1 MSIEI
6 LLKELVDNNVKLSV
20 REDKLFCQLPDA
32 GIDDKLLGLLKE
44 HKEALKKMLL
54 EKTSFKK
61 YQSIPKTAEQNSYP
75 LTASQ
80 KRLWVLSQF
89 EGASQA
95 YNMSFVTKI
104 TGELNFY
111 FFEKAFRELIAH
123 HEILRT
129 VFKADEETL
138 EVRQIV
144 GSANEVYFSVETL
157 DFSTVVD
164 STQKVAL
171 YLDAKNQE
179 AFDLENG
186 PLLSVSLL
194 KIAENE
200 FVFLLSM
207 HHIISDGWSM
217 EVIVAEVVQRYNTL
231 LAGKE
236 NTIAAPSIQYKDYAV
251 WVEAEKQN
259 QKYQESEQFWV
270 NKFAGDLTSLT
281 LPGSKQRPAVQ
292 TFNGNHLCHRF
303 SEELTAKM
311 KLFSENNGVTLF
323 TTLMTVVKALLYR
336 YSGQDDI
343 TVGTPV
349 AGREHPDLENQIGLY
364 VNTLAIRTQFNEKNT
379 FAALLQTEKDNLIA
393 ANQHQMYS
401 LDELVKKLNLKKD
414 LSRSS
419 LFDVLVV
426 FQNQSLL
433 NLGSKKEDA
442 DNLSFENYDLG
453 KKTAQFDISFNF
465 SEQENQLELSLE
477 YNTDIYDA
485 PLITRIFSHFE
496 NFASKAIVH
505 PNLFIEEKDYLSAEE
520 RQQLLFDFNDT
531 AVTYPTDKTVVD
543 LFEEQVAKTPNKVA
557 VVFEEVTLTYHE
569 LNERAN
575 QLAFYLQENYAIEPD
590 DLVGIQLER
599 SERMIISIFGILK
612 SGGAYIPIDVDYP
625 QERTAYIIS
634 DAKLKLCIDES
645 EFKKF
650 SLVQE
655 SFSKT
660 TPKVSGLN
668 HHLAYC
674 IYTSGSTGKP
684 KGVLNHHAGL
694 YNRLLWMKEYL
705 NVEDNEVYLQ
715 KTPYTFDVS
724 VWELILPFITG
735 SALVIAKP
743 EGHKDVTYLQEIIS
757 SKAVTVIHFVPSM
770 LNAFLLDVEAKKGES
785 LSHIICSGEELSSI
799 VAQECKEKFKKARLH
814 NLYGPTEASIDVT
827 AIDLTDVDVIQEGV
841 SIGKPVSNTSI
852 YIVSN
857 AMKPQPIGVAGELLI
872 SGIQVAAGYLNLP
885 ELTQERF
892 IADPFKKGNQIY
904 RTGDLALWNE
914 DGSIK
919 YLGRIDNQVKIRG
932 NRIEL
937 GEVENALLEFEG
949 IAQAVVTPKTVD
961 NQKVLVA
968 YYVSDSILDKKQI
981 QSSLEKLLPEYM
993 LPGFYIQLDTIPL
1006 TSSGKADKK
1015 ALVDVSE
1022 KDLIKEE
1029 YWAPE
1034 TTEEK
1039 VLVGV
1044 WAEIL
1049 GVQKISIKDS
1059 FYNLGGDSIK
1069 SILVISKLKQQGYIL
1084 KVDQIL
1090 RNPVVEDLAKL
1101 LKSSTVS
1108 IDQSEVVGEVLLTPI
1123 QRYFF
1128 ENTAIINKQHF
1139 NQAVLLKSKETIDA
1153 LFLEQSVSALVAHH
1167 DALRMVYMQENKVWS
1182 QYNEDAVKP
1191 HYKIVFYD
1199 LRNNK
1204 DEFESLDKLGE
1215 ELQTS
1220 FDISSGILFHVGH
1233 FRMSDGDRL
1242 ALVLHHLVVDGVSWR
1257 ILLEDL
1263 SGLYASF
1270 KYGSKADLPLKT
1282 DSYLRWSSALN
1293 DFAGSRTLQKERAY
1307 WETVTETLIASLPVD
1322 NANKDNESR
1331 LEKLNSFV
1339 LDKTITD
1346 KLQTKVHQVYKTDIN
1361 DVLLTALGLSIQDVF
1376 GVQKTLIKMEGHG
1389 REDIIEGV
1397 DIGRTVGWFTSIY
1410 PFVLDVSDTNGH
1422 EIVHVK
1428 ESLRQI
1434 PNKGVG
1440 YGILNYLD
1448 QPFENQLKP
1457 EIQFNYLGDF
1467 GAAIGSEK
1475 DKNFFEFS
1483 EGTVGSLIDSK
1494 NADDS
1499 ILLDI
1504 SGIIISGELNMSV
1517 GYSGTVFSEQ
1527 TIGKFIQSY
1536 QHHLEQLIT
1545 TLAEKKEKQLTPS
1558 DLTFKK
1564 LSYQE
1569 LLAINADNNLE
1580 DVYELSPL
1588 QQGLYYHWQVDR
1600 SSPMYFQQF
1609 AYTLNAENLD
1619 IKLVEQAFNQ
1629 LISRYSILRTFF
1641 TNNYGGTPLQIVNKV
1656 VTPDFSFEKTE
1667 NNKALSVEEQLE
1679 EIKKK
1684 DRSNGFD
1691 FEKPSLMRLKVV
1703 EIAKDKYTF
1712 IWSHHHILMDGWC
1725 ISILISDF
1733 TTILKALLTNQV
1745 ASLAEPIQ
1753 YSSYIDWLSQVDK
1766 EVSLEY
1772 WNTYLDGLKS
1782 VTAVPFKENKEQ
1794 TAKFEI
1800 KEQVLDIRGEVY
1812 DKVVQFCKETDVT
1825 LNVFTQGVWGY
1836 LLSRY
1841 NNTNDAVF
1849 GSVVSGRPGD
1859 LLGFEDMIG
1868 LFINTIPVRLQY
1880 TNEDTPKSLFRKLQ
1894 AEAIESIDHHH
1905 VNLAEVQSQSEFGM
1919 DLINSLM
1926 VFENYFVHA
1935 IDEIIQSDDN
1945 DSQKITVEEVSV
1957 FELTNYDFT
1966 IIIDT
1971 SSSLKLQ
1978 FKYDESVYNSAAIA
1992 NLATH
1997 FSNLVNSFIAEDN
2010 TLLGQ
2015 IDYVT
2020 EAEKQ
2025 QVLFDFNATAIE
2037 YPKDKTVVD
2046 LFEEQAAKT
2055 PDKVAV
2061 IFEDVTLT
2069 YAQLNEQ
2076 TNQLA
2081 HYLQD
2086 NYKIQSD
2093 DLVGIKL
2100 DRSELMIVAIFG
2112 ILKAGGAYVPIDV
2125 TYPEERIAY
2134 IASDAKLKL
2143 TLDES
2148 ELEKFSLV
2156 QESFPKAAPKVSGL
2170 IDHLAYCIYTSGST
2184 GKPKGVLN
2192 HHAGLYNRLLWM
2204 KDYLEVSDNEVYL
2217 QKTPYTFDVSVWE
2230 LILPFMT
2237 GSTLVMAKPE
2247 GHKDA
2252 VYLQN
2257 TISEKQVSVIHFVPS
2272 MLNAFLVEAEATK
2285 TSSLAHVICS
2295 GEELSVLTANKC
2307 KEIVENAQL
2316 HNLYGPTEASIDVT
2330 AINLTK
2336 VDVLQ
2341 EGVSIGKP
2349 VSNTSIYIVNDAFG
2363 LQPVGVPGELLISG
2377 VQVARGYLNLPE
2389 LTQERFI
2396 ADPFKKGNQIYRT
2409 GDVAY
2414 WKADGS
2420 IQYLG
2425 RIDNQVKIRGN
2436 RIELGEIE
2444 KVLMEFEGIN
2454 QAVVIAKNY
2463 NDEKVLVA
2471 YYLFEKNIT
2480 IDKAEI
2486 RDYLQERLPAYMHP
2500 GFYVELET
2508 LPMTSSG
2515 KVNRNGLPDIEDNDL
2530 IRRQYA
2536 APQNETEEKLVAIWS
2551 EVLRAQEIGTADD
2564 FFALG
2569 GHSLMVA
2576 QVINRIHKQLGQTLS
2591 FSAFFENP
2599 TIQGLSQRLQNNEYQ
2614 SIPKAPEHSSY
2625 PLTDSQS
2632 RLWIL
2637 SQLEGGSQAYNMPA
2651 AVTLSGDL
2659 DVSKFNESFHLLID
2673 RHEILRTGFRTNE
2686 NGEIRQYITPSEE
2699 INFGITEK
2707 DFRALGQPENAIANY
2722 LEQIINTAFNLEKA
2736 PLLNASL
2743 IQTEEDQHVFF
2754 LCLHHIIG
2762 DGWSTE
2768 LLIAEA
2774 IQIYNALTQGTVVNL
2789 PVLNIQYKDYAVWL
2803 KSALQQEKYQ
2813 VSEQYWL
2820 EQFAGELP
2828 VLDLPSFRTR
2838 PLVQTYNGDYR
2849 THQFSG
2855 AFLEQLKSFSK
2866 EQDVTL
2872 FMSLMAG
2879 VNALLHRYTGSDDII
2894 VGTPIAGREHP
2905 DLENQMGLYLNT
2917 LAIRTRLQEKSSFLD
2932 LLRVQ
2937 KETLLNAYDHQSY
2950 PFDALVGK
2958 LNLKRDTSRSALFD
2972 VLVVLQN
2979 QTQLNNLNAEELT
2992 SLKVSDYDFDKRTA
3006 QFDMSFTFIETAGLG
3021 LKIDYNTDIYDAYLI
3036 ERIFVHFENL
3046 LSQFLQQPKTLIA
3059 EANYITALEKQE
3071 VLFDYNATAIEY
3083 PKDKTVLDLFEEQA
3097 AKTPDKIAVIFE
3109 DVTLTYAELNE
3120 QTNQL
3125 AHYLQDIYKIQA
3137 DDLVGI
3143 QLDRSELMIVAI
3155 FGILKAGG
3163 AYVPIDV
3170 TYPEERIAYIASDAK
3185 LKLSIDEN
3193 EFAKFRAVQE
3203 SFPKTAPKVSGLIDH
3218 LAYCIYTSGST
3229 GNPKGVLNHHA
3240 GLYNRLLWMKAY
3252 LEVGENEVYLQKT
3265 PYTFDVSVWELI
3277 LPFMTGSTLVIAR
3290 PEGHKDTTYLQEIIS
3305 EKQVSIIH
3313 FVPSMLNAF
3322 LLEADEEKTSS
3333 LAHVICSGE
3342 ELSVLTAAESKERF
3356 KNAQLHNLYGP
3367 TEASIDV
3374 TAINLTK
3381 VDVLQEGVSIGKPVS
3396 NTSIYI
3402 VNDAFGLQP
3411 VGVPGELL
3419 ISGIQVARGYLNLPE
3434 LTQDRFITDPFKT
3447 GNAIYRT
3454 GDVAYWKP
3462 DGSIQ
3467 YLGRMD
3473 NQVKIRGNRIE
3484 LGEIEKV
3491 LMQYDG
3497 VNQAVVIAK
3506 NYKNEKV
3513 LVAYYLLEKETEIDK
3528 AAIRTYLQEKL
3539 PAYMHPGFYVEL
3551 ESLPMTS
3558 SGKVNR
3564 NGLPDIVDNDLIR
3577 RQYVAPRNEI
3587 EEKLAAIWSEV
3598 LDIEK
3603 IGVEDDFFELGGHS
3617 LKLIKLYELI
3627 KKDVSQDVNVTHL
3640 FSMTTIQLQ
3649 AQFIN
3654 RHLSNSTKEEN
3665 VNIVEIDF

>member
-32 GIDDKLLGLLKE
+32 GIDDKLLGSLKE

-61 YQSIPKTAEQNSYP
+61 NQSIPKTAEQKSYS

-89 EGASQA
+89 EGGSQA

-104 TGELNFY
+104 TGDLNFY

-129 VFKADEETL
+129 VFKSDEETL
-138 EVRQIV
+138 EVRQNIV
-144 GSANEVYFSVETL
+144 PANEIYFSVETL
-157 DFSTVVD
+157 DYSTIAD
-164 STQKVAL
+164 SPQKIEE
-171 YLDAKNQE
+171 YLDAKNKE

-186 PLLSVSLL
+186 PLLSVTLI
-194 KIAENE
+194 KITENE

-231 LAGKE
+231 LAGKVHGV
-236 NTIAAPSIQYKDYAV
+236 PVLGLQYKDYAV
-251 WVEAEKQN
+251 WVEAEKQSP
-259 QKYQESEQFWV
+259 KYKEAEQYWV

-281 LPGSKQRPAVQ
+281 LPVSRQRPAIQ
-292 TFNGNHLCHRF
+292 TFNGNTISHLF
-303 SEELTAKM
+303 SETLTAKI
-311 KLFSENNGVTLF
+311 KLFSEDNGVTLF
-323 TTLMTVVKALLYR
+323 TTLMTIVNALLYR

-343 TVGTPV
+343 IVGTPV
-349 AGREHPDLENQIGLY
+349 AGREHPDLERQIGLY

-379 FAALLQTEKDNLIA
+379 FAELLQIEKNNLIA
-393 ANQHQMYS
+393 ANEHQMYS
-401 LDELVKKLNLKKD
+401 LDELVQKLSLKRD
-414 LSRSS
+414 QRRSV
-419 LFDVLVV
+419 LFDIMVV
-426 FQNQSLL
+426 YQNQSSL

-442 DNLSFENYDLG
+442 DNLSFEKYNLR
-453 KKTAQFDISFNF
+453 KNTSQFDISFNF
-465 SEQENQLELSLE
+465 SESNNQLELNAE

-485 PLITRIFSHFE
+485 ALIERMFDHFHL
-496 NFASKAIVH
+496 FATKALAY
-505 PNLFIEEKDYLSAEE
+505 PNLFIEEIDYLTAAEK
-520 RQQLLFDFNDT
+520 QQLLFEFNDT
-531 AVTYPTDKTVVD
+531 TVDYPKDKTIVD
-543 LFEEQVAKTPNKVA
+543 LFEEQAARTPHNVA
-557 VVFEEVTLTYHE
+557 VSFGDITLTYKE
-569 LNERAN
+569 LNEQAN
-575 QLAFYLQENYAIEPD
+575 QLAHYLRANYAIQPD
-590 DLVGIQLER
+590 DLVGIKLER
-599 SERMIISIFGILK
+599 SEKMIIAIFGILK
-612 SGGAYIPIDVDYP
+612 SGGAYVPIDPDYP
-625 QERTAYIIS
+625 QDRIEYIEKDS
-634 DAKLKLCIDES
+634 NSKLVIDDNVLAL
-645 EFKKF
+645 FYA
-650 SLVQE
+650 
-655 SFSKT
+655 
-660 TPKVSGLN
+660 N
-668 HHLAYC
+668 HEQYAASNIEKINSPDDLIYV
-674 IYTSGSTGKP
+674 IYTSGTTGNP
-684 KGVLNHHAGL
+684 KGTLLEHKNVV
-694 YNRLLWMKEYL
+694 RLFFTDKPLF
-705 NVEDNEVYLQ
+705 DFNEKDVWTMFHSYS
-715 KTPYTFDVS
+715 FDFS
-724 VWELILPFITG
+724 VWEINGALLFGGKLIMVPKQ
-735 SALVIAKP
+735 IAQNTP
-743 EGHKDVTYLQEIIS
+743 
-757 SKAVTVIHFVPSM
+757 
-770 LNAFLLDVEAKKGES
+770 AFLDLVE
-785 LSHIICSGEELSSI
+785 
-799 VAQECKEKFKKARLH
+799 
-814 NLYGPTEASIDVT
+814 
-827 AIDLTDVDVIQEGV
+827 QEGV
-841 SIGKPVSNTSI
+841 TVLNQTPSAFYNVINSEKSGEKKCNTLRYVIFGGEALNPTLLSDWHRKYPNAKLINMYGITETTVHVTYKEITEKEIHSEQSNIGKPIPTLKC
-852 YIVSN
+852 YILDANKRMV
-857 AMKPQPIGVAGELLI
+857 PIGVTGELY
-872 SGIQVAAGYLNLP
+872 VAGLGLARGYFNLP
-885 ELTQERF
+885 ELTAKKFISNPFTEGERLY
-892 IADPFKKGNQIY
+892 DS
-904 RTGDLALWNE
+904 GDLASWLP
-914 DGSIK
+914 DGNIE
-919 YLGRIDNQVKIRG
+919 YFGRKDHQVKIRG
-932 NRIEL
+932 YRIEL
-937 GEVENALLEFEG
+937 GDIENAIL
-949 IAQAVVTPKTVD
+949 QYSAVLKQVVVD
-961 NQKVLVA
+961 VKVNNQEKILVA
-968 YYVSDSILDKKQI
+968 YLVSDAVIDRSELRTFLQA
-981 QSSLEKLLPEYM
+981 KLPDYM
-993 LPGFYIQLDTIPL
+993 IPGFYITLEVLPL
-1006 TSSGKADKK
+1006 THNGKINRK
-1015 ALVDVSE
+1015 ALPNISEQDIVKKEYEAPRNATEEILTTIWQEMMGIEKIGIADNFFDLGGHSLIVAQVINRIHKELGQTVSFTAFFEKPTIGDLSAQLQKNDYLAIPKTKEANSYPLTASQNRLWILSQLEGGSLAYNIPAAVKLTGSVDVNKFNESFRLLIDRHEILRTSFKTNENGDVEQFITPSKKINFSIAE
-1022 KDLIKEE
+1022 KDFSTADHQENQIAVYFQETVNTPFNLEQAPLVRASLIKIASDEYVFFLCLHHIIGDGWSIELLISEIVKSYNALSQKKTVKLPELNIQYKDYAVWLNEALQQEKYQKSEE
-1029 YWAPE
+1029 YWLEQFAGELPVLDLPSFKTRPSVQTYNGDYSTHQFPKSLLEKLKTFSKEQDVTLFMTLMAGVNALLHRYTGSDDIITGTPIAGREHPDLENQIGLYLNTLAIRTRLKEKSSFLDLILNQKE
-1034 TTEEK
+1034 TLLNAYDHQSYPFDALVGKLNLKRDASRSALFDVLVVLQNQAQLNNLKTEE
-1039 VLVGV
+1039 LVN
-1044 WAEIL
+1044 L
-1049 GVQKISIKDS
+1049 TISDYS
-1059 FYNLGGDSIK
+1059 FPRK
-1069 SILVISKLKQQGYIL
+1069 
-1084 KVDQIL
+1084 
-1090 RNPVVEDLAKL
+1090 
-1101 LKSSTVS
+1101 
-1108 IDQSEVVGEVLLTPI
+1108 
-1123 QRYFF
+1123 
-1128 ENTAIINKQHF
+1128 TAQ
-1139 NQAVLLKSKETIDA
+1139 
-1153 LFLEQSVSALVAHH
+1153 
-1167 DALRMVYMQENKVWS
+1167 
-1182 QYNEDAVKP
+1182 
-1191 HYKIVFYD
+1191 
-1199 LRNNK
+1199 
-1204 DEFESLDKLGE
+1204 
-1215 ELQTS
+1215 
-1220 FDISSGILFHVGH
+1220 FDISFTFAEAESLNLTIEYNTDIYDSSLIEKMFVH
-1233 FRMSDGDRL
+1233 FEN
-1242 ALVLHHLVVDGVSWR
+1242 
-1257 ILLEDL
+1257 LLNQFLEEPQSL
-1263 SGLYASF
+1263 IAETVYI
-1270 KYGSKADLPLKT
+1270 T
-1282 DSYLRWSSALN
+1282 DS
-1293 DFAGSRTLQKERAY
+1293 
-1307 WETVTETLIASLPVD
+1307 
-1322 NANKDNESR
+1322 
-1331 LEKLNSFV
+1331 
-1339 LDKTITD
+1339 
-1346 KLQTKVHQVYKTDIN
+1346 
-1361 DVLLTALGLSIQDVF
+1361 
-1376 GVQKTLIKMEGHG
+1376 
-1389 REDIIEGV
+1389 
-1397 DIGRTVGWFTSIY
+1397 
-1410 PFVLDVSDTNGH
+1410 
-1422 EIVHVK
+1422 
-1428 ESLRQI
+1428 
-1434 PNKGVG
+1434 
-1440 YGILNYLD
+1440 
-1448 QPFENQLKP
+1448 
-1457 EIQFNYLGDF
+1457 
-1467 GAAIGSEK
+1467 
-1475 DKNFFEFS
+1475 
-1483 EGTVGSLIDSK
+1483 
-1494 NADDS
+1494 
-1499 ILLDI
+1499 
-1504 SGIIISGELNMSV
+1504 
-1517 GYSGTVFSEQ
+1517 
-1527 TIGKFIQSY
+1527 
-1536 QHHLEQLIT
+1536 
-1545 TLAEKKEKQLTPS
+1545 
-1558 DLTFKK
+1558 
-1564 LSYQE
+1564 
-1569 LLAINADNNLE
+1569 
-1580 DVYELSPL
+1580 
-1588 QQGLYYHWQVDR
+1588 
-1600 SSPMYFQQF
+1600 
-1609 AYTLNAENLD
+1609 
-1619 IKLVEQAFNQ
+1619 
-1629 LISRYSILRTFF
+1629 
-1641 TNNYGGTPLQIVNKV
+1641 
-1656 VTPDFSFEKTE
+1656 
-1667 NNKALSVEEQLE
+1667 
-1679 EIKKK
+1679 
-1684 DRSNGFD
+1684 
-1691 FEKPSLMRLKVV
+1691 
-1703 EIAKDKYTF
+1703 
-1712 IWSHHHILMDGWC
+1712 
-1725 ISILISDF
+1725 
-1733 TTILKALLTNQV
+1733 
-1745 ASLAEPIQ
+1745 
-1753 YSSYIDWLSQVDK
+1753 
-1766 EVSLEY
+1766 
-1772 WNTYLDGLKS
+1772 
-1782 VTAVPFKENKEQ
+1782 
-1794 TAKFEI
+1794 
-1800 KEQVLDIRGEVY
+1800 
-1812 DKVVQFCKETDVT
+1812 
-1825 LNVFTQGVWGY
+1825 
-1836 LLSRY
+1836 
-1841 NNTNDAVF
+1841 
-1849 GSVVSGRPGD
+1849 
-1859 LLGFEDMIG
+1859 
-1868 LFINTIPVRLQY
+1868 
-1880 TNEDTPKSLFRKLQ
+1880 
-1894 AEAIESIDHHH
+1894 
-1905 VNLAEVQSQSEFGM
+1905 
-1919 DLINSLM
+1919 
-1926 VFENYFVHA
+1926 
-1935 IDEIIQSDDN
+1935 
-1945 DSQKITVEEVSV
+1945 
-1957 FELTNYDFT
+1957 
-1966 IIIDT
+1966 
-1971 SSSLKLQ
+1971 
-1978 FKYDESVYNSAAIA
+1978 
-1992 NLATH
+1992 
-1997 FSNLVNSFIAEDN
+1997 
-2010 TLLGQ
+2010 
-2015 IDYVT
+2015 
-2020 EAEKQ
+2020 EKQ
-2025 QVLFDFNATAIE
+2025 QVLFDFNATSIE

-2046 LFEEQAAKT
+2046 LFEEQAVKT
-2055 PDKVAV
+2055 PNKVAV

-2086 NYKIQSD
+2086 NYKIKAD

-2100 DRSELMIVAIFG
+2100 DRSERMIVAIFG
-2112 ILKAGGAYVPIDV
+2112 ILKAGGAYVPLDV

-2134 IASDAKLKL
+2134 IASDARLKL
-2143 TLDES
+2143 IIDEI
-2148 ELEKFSLV
+2148 EFEKFSVVNDSL
-2156 QESFPKAAPKVSGL
+2156 PKTAPKVSGL

-2204 KDYLEVSDNEVYL
+2204 KAYLEVGENEVYL

-2237 GSTLVMAKPE
+2237 GSTLVIAKPE
-2247 GHKDA
+2247 AHKDA

-2257 TISEKQVSVIHFVPS
+2257 IINEKQVSVIHFVPS

-2295 GEELSVLTANKC
+2295 GEELSVLTAHKC
-2307 KEIVENAQL
+2307 KEIIENAQL

-2336 VDVLQ
+2336 VNVLQ

-2389 LTQERFI
+2389 LTQDRFI

-2444 KVLMEFEGIN
+2444 KVLMEHEAIN
-2454 QAVVIAKNY
+2454 QAVVIAKKY

-2471 YYLFEKNIT
+2471 YYLFAKDTT

-2486 RDYLQERLPAYMHP
+2486 RDYLQQRLPAYMHP

-2576 QVINRIHKQLGQTLS
+2576 QVINRIYKQLGQTVS

-2614 SIPKAPEHSSY
+2614 AIPKATEDASY

-2651 AVTLSGDL
+2651 AVTLSGTL
-2659 DVSKFNESFHLLID
+2659 DSSKFNESFQLLID

-2686 NGEIRQYITPSEE
+2686 NGEVRQYIAPSEE

-2707 DFRALGQPENAIANY
+2707 DFRAIGQPENAIANY

-2754 LCLHHIIG
+2754 LCVHHIIG

-2768 LLIAEA
+2768 LLITEVV
-2774 IQIYNALTQGTVVNL
+2774 QIYNALTQGTQVNL

-2813 VSEQYWL
+2813 VSEHYWL

-2828 VLDLPSFRTR
+2828 VLDLPSFKTR
-2838 PLVQTYNGDYR
+2838 PLIQTYNGDYR

-2866 EQDVTL
+2866 EQDVTI
-2872 FMSLMAG
+2872 FMTLMTG

-2917 LAIRTRLQEKSSFLD
+2917 LAIRTRLQEKSNFLT
-2932 LLRVQ
+2932 LLRDQ
-2937 KETLLNAYDHQSY
+2937 KETLLKAYDHQSY

-2979 QTQLNNLNAEELT
+2979 QTQLNNLNTEELT
-2992 SLKVSDYDFDKRTA
+2992 SLKVSDYDFDKKTA
-3006 QFDMSFTFIETAGLG
+3006 QFDMSFTFIEKGELG

-3046 LSQFLQQPKTLIA
+3046 LSQFLEQPQSLIA

-3071 VLFDYNATAIEY
+3071 VLFDFNATAIDY

-3097 AKTPDKIAVIFE
+3097 AKTPNKVAVIFE

-3125 AHYLQDIYKIQA
+3125 AHYLRDNYKIQA

-3143 QLDRSELMIVAI
+3143 QLDRSELMIIAI

-3185 LKLSIDEN
+3185 LKLSINEN
-3193 EFAKFRAVQE
+3193 EFVKFRAVQE
-3203 SFPKTAPKVSGLIDH
+3203 SFPKTAPKLSGLIDH

-3252 LEVGENEVYLQKT
+3252 LEVGEKEVYLQKT

-3290 PEGHKDTTYLQEIIS
+3290 PEGHKDTAYLQGIIS

-3322 LLEADEEKTSS
+3322 LLEADKEKCSS
-3333 LAHVICSGE
+3333 LEHIICSGE

-3374 TAINLTK
+3374 TAINLSN

-3419 ISGIQVARGYLNLPE
+3419 ISGIQVASGYLNLPE
-3434 LTQDRFITDPFKT
+3434 LTKDRFIADPFKT

-3513 LVAYYLLEKETEIDK
+3513 LVAYYLLENETEIDK
-3528 AAIRTYLQEKL
+3528 AAIRIYLQEKL
-3539 PAYMHPGFYVEL
+3539 PSYMHPGFYVEL
-3551 ESLPMTS
+3551 ENLPMTS

-3577 RQYVAPRNEI
+3577 RQYVAPRNET

-3598 LDIEK
+3598 LDVEK

-3640 FSMTTIQLQ
+3640 FSMTTIHLQ

-3654 RHLSNSTKEEN
+3654 KHLSSSTKEEN